1 MSIFLCKVKTE
12 QECPAT
18 KKRKTE
24 WLNGLKNMPGE
35 TLVKLQSPFRKGFPQ
50 DVLSYLG
57 MFVEPAGGAGTS
69 ATTAHPVDLVL
80 DSFKTAEAAKATTE
94 KLQNFWKMP

>member
-1 MSIFLCKVKTE
+1 
-12 QECPAT
+12 
-18 KKRKTE
+18 
-24 WLNGLKNMPGE
+24 
-35 TLVKLQSPFRKGFPQ
+35 
-50 DVLSYLG
+50 

-94 KLQNFWKMP
+94 KLQNFLEDAMKIHEKKMELAPIPATRF

>member
-24 WLNGLKNMPGE
+24 WQNGLKNMPGDTRFAKDGKPE
-35 TLVKLQSPFRKGFPQ
+35 TVPMIG
-50 DVLSYLG
+50 
-57 MFVEPAGGAGTS
+57 
-69 ATTAHPVDLVL
+69 
-80 DSFKTAEAAKATTE
+80 
-94 KLQNFWKMP
+94 